1 METFSLLDD
10 AKQSSLR
17 TDLTLPGIYKTR
29 LLRVDLGSRSRTD
42 PIQLWLHQCL
52 RVFRYWRLS
61 KKQRPQWSSP
71 EKQEPPNPLGRVH
84 RWSHQNNILIANIAG
99 RIITAALTV
108 TFLVAPFATLPH
120 SSSLGGSQLVVISG
134 WIAAFS
140 ILVAVILRISN
151 LEVMVVSAAY
161 TAVLLAF
168 MSNIC

>member
-61 KKQRPQWSSP
+61 KKQRPQRSSP
-71 EKQEPPNPLGRVH
+71 EEQEPPNPLGRVR

-108 TFLVAPFATLPH
+108 AFLVAPFATLPH